1 MRVLMTTMQLDIGGA
16 ETHIVELSKALV
28 RRGIEVTVASNGGA
42 YEAELAE
49 AGIPHVKIPF
59 HSKSP
64 LCMLK
69 AYKLLKKLIFEQKF
83 DIVHAHARIP
93 AFLCSILHKRYH
105 FRFVTTAHW
114 VFTTRFPYNLL
125 TRWGERS
132 LAVSD
137 DIKKYLIDNYGIA
150 SDNIRVTI
158 NGIDLEK
165 FSGST
170 DFSDI
175 AREFSFRKD
184 ATRIVYVSRMDVDR
198 SLAAHKLI
206 EAAEDI
212 AKEIEN
218 LEVVIVGGGNDFEN
232 VRAEAEKV
240 NDKVGRRLIITTG
253 SRTDINKFTAA
264 GDIFIGVS
272 RAALEA
278 MACGKPAIIAGNE
291 GYIGIF
297 DEDKLKVSIDTNF
310 CCRGCEPTETERLKA
325 DILTLLTATPEERA
339 RLGEVARSTVGEH
352 YSMSVMAGDAIKM
365 YISCIKH
372 SDINEVTESEFDTI
386 DRYLANNPLRRRTI
400 ASDVVISGYYG
411 FGNSGDDSILY
422 AIIRELKT
430 INPNL
435 RIVTLSKTPTV
446 TSEMYGVDSINRFN
460 MLSVALRLCRTK
472 LLISGGGSLI
482 QDVTSDKSLTYY
494 LAVIK
499 LAKLFGKKVMLYAN
513 GIGPVNNRANFKRV
527 KRVLDRVD
535 LITLREPSSYEE
547 LKRFGVDSPKIVVTA
562 DPAFN
567 LFPAGAEE
575 VSAYLKGHGVSGENP
590 YCVIAVRPW
599 KTAGREFC
607 EAVAHAADYAKER
620 YNLDCVFIQMQPAR
634 DGRIT
639 QMCAGAMKNGS
650 CVIGE
655 CLPPSM
661 MLGIVSGAE
670 LVIAMRLHT
679 LIYAAKCKTPVIG
692 ISYDPK
698 VNSIMEYMGQDF
710 HIPAEEVNPLTLCR
724 YIDDIMNNRSEIC
737 TALAKVSDDA
747 AELAMENARL
757 AISLIE
763 L

>member
-1 MRVLMTTMQLDIGGA
+1 MTTMQLDIGGA
-16 ETHIVELSKALV
+16 ETHIVELSKALS
-28 RRGIEVTVASNGGA
+28 RLGIEVTVASNGGA

-59 HSKSP
+59 HSKNP
-64 LCMLK
+64 ACMLK

-93 AFLCSILHKRYH
+93 AFLCSILHRRYH

-114 VFTTRFPYNLL
+114 VFNTRFPYNLL

-137 DIKKYLIDNYGIA
+137 DIKTYLVDNYGIDP
-150 SDNIRVTI
+150 DNIRVTI

-165 FSGST
+165 FSDRT
-170 DFSDI
+170 DYSDI
-175 AREFSFRKD
+175 AREFSFRED
-184 ATRIVYVSRMDVDR
+184 AVRIVYVSRMDTDR

-212 AKEIEN
+212 AEKIEN
-218 LEVVIVGGGNDFEN
+218 LEIVIVGGGNDFES
-232 VRAEAEKV
+232 VRTEAERV
-240 NDKVGRRLIITTG
+240 NEKVGRRLIITTG
-253 SRTDINKFTAA
+253 SRTDINKFTAS

-278 MACGKPAIIAGNE
+278 MACRKPAIIAGNE

-310 CCRGCEPTETERLKA
+310 CCRGCEPTETERLKT
-325 DILTLLTATPEERA
+325 DILTLLTAPPEERA
-339 RLGEVARSTVGEH
+339 RLGETARNTVGEY
-352 YSMSVMAGDAIKM
+352 YSMSVMAGDAVKM
-365 YISCIKH
+365 YVSCIKH
-372 SDINEVTESEFDTI
+372 SRINEVTDSEFDTI
-386 DRYLANNPLRRRTI
+386 ERYLVNNPLRRRSL

-430 INPNL
+430 IRPEL

-446 TSEMYGVDSINRFN
+446 TSEMYGVDSVQRFN
-460 MLSVALRLCRTK
+460 LLSVALRLFRTR

-513 GIGPVNNRANFKRV
+513 GIGPVNNRANYKRV
-527 KRVLDRVD
+527 KRTLDRVD

-547 LKRFGVDSPKIVVTA
+547 LKKFGVNVPKTIVTA

-567 LFPAGAEE
+567 LFPAGEEE
-575 VSAYLKGHGVSGENP
+575 VSAYLERHGAGRDDP

-599 KTAGREFC
+599 KTAGRDFC
-607 EAVAHAADYAKER
+607 AAVAQAADYAKDR
-620 YNLDCVFIQMQPAR
+620 YNLNCVFIQMQPAR
-634 DGRIT
+634 DGKIT
-639 QMCAGAMKNGS
+639 TACAAAMKNGS
-650 CVIGE
+650 CIIDE
-655 CLPPSM
+655 CLPPAQ

-670 LVIAMRLHT
+670 LVLAMRLHT

-698 VNSIMEYMGQDF
+698 VDSIMEYMGQDF
-710 HIPAEEVNPLTLCR
+710 RIPADGLNPLTLCR
-724 YIDDIMNNRSEIC
+724 YIDDIMQNRSEI
-737 TALAKVSDDA
+737 TAELAKVSDGA
-747 AELAMENARL
+747 ASLAMENARL
-757 AISLIE
+757 ALSLIDD
-763 L
+763 

>member
-16 ETHIVELSKALV
+16 ETHIVELSKALS
-28 RRGIEVTVASNGGA
+28 RLGIEVTVASNGGA

-59 HSKSP
+59 HSKNP
-64 LCMLK
+64 ACMLK

-93 AFLCSILHKRYH
+93 AFLCSILHRRYH

-114 VFTTRFPYNLL
+114 VFNTRFPYNLL

-137 DIKKYLIDNYGIA
+137 DIKTYLVDNYGIDP
-150 SDNIRVTI
+150 DNIRVTI

-165 FSGST
+165 FSDRT
-170 DFSDI
+170 DYSDI
-175 AREFSFRKD
+175 AREFSFRED
-184 ATRIVYVSRMDVDR
+184 AVRIVYVSRMDTDR

-212 AKEIEN
+212 AEKIEN
-218 LEVVIVGGGNDFEN
+218 LEIVIVGGGNDFES
-232 VRAEAEKV
+232 VRTEAERV
-240 NDKVGRRLIITTG
+240 NEKVGRRLIITTG
-253 SRTDINKFTAA
+253 SRTDINKFTAS

-278 MACGKPAIIAGNE
+278 MACRKPAIIAGNE

-310 CCRGCEPTETERLKA
+310 CCRGCEPTETERLKT
-325 DILTLLTATPEERA
+325 DILTLLTAPPEERA
-339 RLGEVARSTVGEH
+339 RLGETARNTVGEY
-352 YSMSVMAGDAIKM
+352 YSMSVMAGDAVKM
-365 YISCIKH
+365 YVSCIKH
-372 SDINEVTESEFDTI
+372 SRINEVTDSEFDTI
-386 DRYLANNPLRRRTI
+386 ERYLVNNPLRRRSL

-430 INPNL
+430 IRPEL

-446 TSEMYGVDSINRFN
+446 TSEMYGVDSVQRFN
-460 MLSVALRLCRTK
+460 LLSVALRLFRTR

-513 GIGPVNNRANFKRV
+513 GIGPVNNRANYKRV
-527 KRVLDRVD
+527 KRTLDRVD

-547 LKRFGVDSPKIVVTA
+547 LKKFGVNVPKTIVTA

-567 LFPAGAEE
+567 LFPAGEEE
-575 VSAYLKGHGVSGENP
+575 VSAYLERHGAGRDDP

-599 KTAGREFC
+599 KTAGRDFC
-607 EAVAHAADYAKER
+607 AAVAQAADYAKDR
-620 YNLDCVFIQMQPAR
+620 YNLNCVFIQMQPAR
-634 DGRIT
+634 DGKIT
-639 QMCAGAMKNGS
+639 TACAAAMKNGS
-650 CVIGE
+650 CIIDE
-655 CLPPSM
+655 CLPPAQ

-670 LVIAMRLHT
+670 LVLAMRLHT

-698 VNSIMEYMGQDF
+698 VDSIMEYMGQDF
-710 HIPAEEVNPLTLCR
+710 RIPADGLNPLTLCR
-724 YIDDIMNNRSEIC
+724 YIDDIMQNRSEI
-737 TALAKVSDDA
+737 TAELAKVSDGA
-747 AELAMENARL
+747 ASLAMENARL
-757 AISLIE
+757 ALSLIDD
-763 L
+763 